1 MNNIA
6 TKNIFLEK
14 ENHVYRLNDE
24 LDFPFISV
32 TTFVG
37 GFFEEFDADAVAK
50 KLTMSHPKYKHMTV
64 DELLGL
70 WRKKA
75 DYGTFVHEEI
85 EDYIND
91 KTQPKDDRSIR
102 AVKWLNGYKI
112 QSNYKLHSEKII
124 YSKELGLAGTIDL
137 LMYDEKSD
145 SYIIVDWKTSS
156 KIATSAYQHKTGNHD
171 ITRNLEDC
179 NFNHYSLQ
187 LSLYRYILENYYGLK
202 VTNQMI
208 VHITDTDCRGYITP
222 YLSNHIKL
230 MAQQQI
236 NTKDS

>member
-1 MNNIA
+1 MYP
-6 TKNIFLEK
+6 
-14 ENHVYRLNDE
+14 V
-24 LDFPFISV
+24 
-32 TTFVG
+32 
-37 GFFEEFDADAVAK
+37 
-50 KLTMSHPKYKHMTV
+50 PKVKYHWA
-64 DELLGL
+64 L
-70 WRKKA
+70 
-75 DYGTFVHEEI
+75 GTFGFIVNRKFLNALRT
-85 EDYIND
+85 YIRPTPFEQC
-91 KTQPKDDRSIR
+91 K
-102 AVKWLNGYKI
+102 
-112 QSNYKLHSEKII
+112 
-124 YSKELGLAGTIDL
+124 GTIDL

-156 KIATSAYQHKTGNHD
+156 KIATSAYRHKTGNHD